1 MEMNLL
7 QKLCVVCSKCNEYAM
22 ELECL
27 KYCDPNVL
35 LAESTPFK
43 RNAAA
48 IVYLYRKIYPEVVA
62 QNRTQ
67 SSLLTLYLEML
78 LKALHEDT
86 ALLDR
91 ALMAYSRQPDRA
103 AFYRTVLRLDRC
115 DRHHTVELQF
125 TDNVRFSVSLATLND
140 IERFLCKMNYVYGIL
155 APEAGLE
162 VCAQLLELLRRLC
175 GISPV
180 ARQEVYVEGTTCAQ
194 CYEELTII
202 PNQGRS
208 LNKRLQGLLCNHIA
222 VHRPSS
228 QSDVNIQTVE
238 QDLLDLTTRIPHL
251 AGVLSALKSLFSSSS
266 AYHSY
271 IQEAE
276 EALREYNLFTD
287 IPERIYSLS
296 DFTYWSRTSEVIV
309 KRVGIT
315 IQQLNVYHQ
324 LCRALMNGISR
335 HLYGE
340 DVEDIFVLGE
350 KALDGEER
358 MFVGSVF
365 AAPNRIIDLITS
377 LSIQAFEDNPV
388 FNKLHESNEMY
399 TKIKHILEEIR
410 RPLPDGT
417 GGDGPEGEAIHLRG
431 REAMSGT
438 GTTLMTASSSSNS
451 SIHSQRNN
459 GGGGRTRGGGKKAV
473 GGGANGQDGD
483 GSENGLRVRNCDEHE
498 ALDLVDAR
506 SRIHNVTREVNV
518 RKRAYLQK
526 VSEVGYGKVIRCI
539 KTQERLTS
547 KLIDVNLVGPLCL
560 DFISKL
566 MNGFLYRSQYHQD
579 QDVVDVGDQFTY
591 DEHLYVVNNL
601 IHKSLPVE
609 SLPLLGQQIYELCN
623 GPLFTHCTDRYPLSH
638 NVDMAYACDNAGVL
652 PHVKDDLVKC
662 AEGTVYPSEWMV
674 VKYMGFFNFSDCQ
687 DLNVLQKEMWMHV
700 RELVLSVALYNE
712 TFGKQLSIACLRD
725 ELHPDRDVILTYN
738 KEWPLLLRHEGSLYK
753 SKDLYLLLYRHLSRP
768 DESGDVPT
776 APVAKPS
783 TLTAAAAV
791 SGAFREPDRPWL
803 PSPYPSSSTAGVSRR
818 VRATRK
824 RPRRASSLLDLA
836 RDEHGIQDLVPGS
849 LR

>member
-1 MEMNLL
+1 MNLL

-27 KYCDPNVL
+27 KYCDPSVL
-35 LAESTPFK
+35 LVESSPFK

-48 IVYLYRKIYPEVVA
+48 IGYLYRKVYPEVVQ

-67 SSLLTLYLEML
+67 TSLLTLYMEMI
-78 LKALHEDT
+78 LKALYEDT
-86 ALLDR
+86 ELLER
-91 ALMAYSRQPDRA
+91 ALMAYSRRPDRMEY
-103 AFYRTVLRLDRC
+103 YRTVLRLDRC
-115 DRHHTVELQF
+115 DHHHTVELTF
-125 TDNVRFSVSLATLND
+125 TENVKFSVALGTLND
-140 IERFLCKMNYVYGIL
+140 IERFLCKMNYVYAIL
-155 APEAGLE
+155 SPETGME
-162 VCAQLLELLRRLC
+162 VCSQLLQLLRRLC

-180 ARQEVYVEGTTCAQ
+180 ARQEAYVEGTTCAQ
-194 CYEELTII
+194 CYEELTIV

-222 VHRPSS
+222 VYRPSS
-228 QSDVNIQTVE
+228 QCDVNIQTVE
-238 QDLLDLTTRIPHL
+238 QDLSELKERIPSL
-251 AGVLSALKSLFSSSS
+251 PGVLSALRNLFSSSS
-266 AYHSY
+266 GYHSY

-315 IQQLNVYHQ
+315 IQQLNVYHH
-324 LCRALMNGISR
+324 LCRALMNAISR

-340 DVEDIFVLGE
+340 DVEDIFVVGE
-350 KALDGEER
+350 RLLLGEER
-358 MFVGSVF
+358 LFVGSVF
-365 AAPNRIIDLITS
+365 AAPSRIIDLITS

-399 TKIKHILEEIR
+399 TKIKRILEEIR
-410 RPLPDGT
+410 RPVADGKT
-417 GGDGPEGEAIHLRG
+417 
-431 REAMSGT
+431 EAMLARGQEPVT
-438 GTTLMTASSSSNS
+438 SSSSTS
-451 SIHSQRNN
+451 DD
-459 GGGGRTRGGGKKAV
+459 
-473 GGGANGQDGD
+473 DGPL
-483 GSENGLRVRNCDEHE
+483 ECR
-498 ALDLVDAR
+498 DAR
-506 SRIHNVTREVNV
+506 SRMHNVTREINV

-539 KTQERLTS
+539 KSQERLTS
-547 KLIDVNLVGPLCL
+547 KLIDVNLIGTVCL
-560 DFISKL
+560 DFMSKL
-566 MNGFLYRSQYHQD
+566 MNGFIYRTQYNHD
-579 QDVVDVGDQFTY
+579 ENITDVCNVFTY

-601 IHKSLPVE
+601 VHKSLPVE

-662 AEGTVYPSEWMV
+662 AEGTVHPSEWMV
-674 VKYMGFFNFSDCQ
+674 VKYMGFFNFNDCE
-687 DLNVLQKEMWMHV
+687 DLNALQKEMWMHV

-725 ELHPDRDVILTYN
+725 ELTIDKDLILTYN
-738 KEWPLLLRHEGSLYK
+738 REWPLLLRHEGSLYK
-753 SKDLYLLLYRHLSRP
+753 SKDLYLLLYRHLARP
-768 DESGDVPT
+768 DEHR
-776 APVAKPS
+776 
-783 TLTAAAAV
+783 AV
-791 SGAFREPDRPWL
+791 FREPDSACVPVVPRGL
-803 PSPYPSSSTAGVSRR
+803 RR
-818 VRATRK
+818 SRK
-824 RPRRASSLLDLA
+824 RLRNASLLLDLA
-836 RDEHGIQDLVPGS
+836 RDNVDQDLVPGS

>member
-1 MEMNLL
+1 MNLL

-35 LAESTPFK
+35 LAECTPFK

-91 ALMAYSRQPDRA
+91 ALTAYSRHPDRA
-103 AFYRTVLRLDRC
+103 AFYRTVLRLDHC
-115 DRHHTVELQF
+115 DRHHTVELRF
-125 TDNVRFSVSLATLND
+125 TDSVRFSVSLATLND

-162 VCAQLLELLRRLC
+162 VCTQLLALLRRLC

-180 ARQEVYVEGTTCAQ
+180 ARQEAYVEGTTCAQ

-238 QDLLDLTTRIPHL
+238 QDLLELTERIPRL

-309 KRVGIT
+309 KRVGVT
-315 IQQLNVYHQ
+315 IQQLNVYHH
-324 LCRALMNGISR
+324 LCRVLMNTISR

-340 DVEDIFVLGE
+340 DVEDIFALGE
-350 KALDGEER
+350 KVLAGEER

-365 AAPNRIIDLITS
+365 AAPSRIIDLITS

-399 TKIKHILEEIR
+399 TKIKRILEEIR

-417 GGDGPEGEAIHLRG
+417 GGDGPERG
-431 REAMSGT
+431 TSRHPQMHPKTGSRTEEEESMEGT
-438 GTTLMTASSSSNS
+438 GTYGHNGSS
-451 SIHSQRNN
+451 RFR
-459 GGGGRTRGGGKKAV
+459 GRGRRGAA
-473 GGGANGQDGD
+473 GGAATLSQTPRG
-483 GSENGLRVRNCDEHE
+483 EEEHE
-498 ALDLVDAR
+498 ALDPLDAR
-506 SRIHNVTREVNV
+506 SRVHNVTREVNV

-539 KTQERLTS
+539 KAQERLTT
-547 KLIDVNLVGPLCL
+547 KLIDVNLVGPVCL
-560 DFISKL
+560 DFLSKM
-566 MNGFLYRSQYHQD
+566 MNGFIYRSRYGQD
-579 QDVVDVGDQFTY
+579 REMLDVGQSLTY

-652 PHVKDDLVKC
+652 PHAKDDLVKC

-674 VKYMGFFNFSDCQ
+674 VKYMSFFNFSECQ

-725 ELHPDRDVILTYN
+725 ELNPDRDLILTYN

-768 DESGDVPT
+768 DESGDAPT
-776 APVAKPS
+776 AG
-783 TLTAAAAV
+783 AV
-791 SGAFREPDRPWL
+791 FREPNPQQQAWAPPPVPPGAL
-803 PSPYPSSSTAGVSRR
+803 LSSASSSSTSSLCSTSRR
-818 VRATRK
+818 SRVISSRK
-824 RPRRASSLLDLA
+824 RTRNAASLLDLA
-836 RDEHGIQDLVPGS
+836 RIDHVGQDLVPGS

>member
-1 MEMNLL
+1 MNLL

-35 LAESTPFK
+35 LAECTPFK

-91 ALMAYSRQPDRA
+91 ALTAYSRQPDRA

-115 DRHHTVELQF
+115 ERHHTVELRF
-125 TDNVRFSVSLATLND
+125 TDSVRFSVTLATLND

-180 ARQEVYVEGTTCAQ
+180 APQEAYVEGTTCAQ

-238 QDLLDLTTRIPHL
+238 QDLLDLTARIPHL

-287 IPERIYSLS
+287 IPDRIYSLS

-315 IQQLNVYHQ
+315 IQQLNVYHH

-350 KALDGEER
+350 KALAGEER

-365 AAPNRIIDLITS
+365 AAPSRIIDLITS

-399 TKIKHILEEIR
+399 TKIKRILEEIR

-417 GGDGPEGEAIHLRG
+417 GGDGPEGEATRLRG
-431 REAMSGT
+431 RETAGSAASGT
-438 GTTLMTASSSSNS
+438 SAASGRGTASTTHSTR
-451 SIHSQRNN
+451 SQRSRGR
-459 GGGGRTRGGGKKAV
+459 GGGGA
-473 GGGANGQDGD
+473 DG
-483 GSENGLRVRNCDEHE
+483 GSENGGGPRVRGCDEHE
-498 ALDLVDAR
+498 ALDALDAR

-539 KTQERLTS
+539 KAQERLTS

-579 QDVVDVGDQFTY
+579 QNVLDVGQHLTY

-652 PHVKDDLVKC
+652 PHAKDDLVKC

-674 VKYMGFFNFSDCQ
+674 VKYMSFFNFSDCE

-725 ELHPDRDVILTYN
+725 ELHPDKDLILTYN

-768 DESGDVPT
+768 DESGSGGEVPA
-776 APVAKPS
+776 APVLAS
-783 TLTAAAAV
+783 SSALTAAAAA
-791 SGAFREPDRPWL
+791 SGVFREPDRPWV
-803 PSPYPSSSTAGVSRR
+803 PSPYPSSSTAAVSRR
-818 VRATRK
+818 VRPARK
-824 RPRRASSLLDLA
+824 KPRHASSLLDLA
-836 RDEHGIQDLVPGS
+836 RDEHGGGQDLVPGS